1 MLVTDRHLAA
11 PRELVDLVAAAAAGG
26 VTLVQVREKDLPDDD
41 LLALVQAI
49 QRAAGDCAM
58 VLVNGRP
65 EIATA
70 AGAGLHLPEAA
81 PSPQPPAGGW
91 PLWGRSVHRLER
103 ARRAVAEGVDY
114 LLAGTLFAT
123 ESKPGAMLLGLEG
136 LREIVVAA
144 GGTPVLAIGGITAE
158 TAGAAVRAGAAGVA
172 VQRAILQA
180 ADPMRA
186 ARELRQAL
194 EAADAPAPKARVAPP
209 SEAPTTEQ
217 PGRALSAIPGH
228 AAEPPLPRQPPH
240 GPPAPH
246 RSEASGRILDH

>member
-11 PRELVDLVAAAAAGG
+11 PRDLVELVAAAAAGG

-70 AGAGLHLPEAA
+70 AGAGLHLPEDA

-123 ESKPGAMLLGLEG
+123 ESKPEATLLGLEG

-158 TAGAAVRAGAAGVA
+158 TAGAAIHAGAAGIA
-172 VQRAILQA
+172 VQRAILRA

-186 ARELRQAL
+186 ARALRQAL
-194 EAADAPAPKARVAPP
+194 EAAYAPASKPCVAPP
-209 SEAPTTEQ
+209 Y
-217 PGRALSAIPGH
+217 
-228 AAEPPLPRQPPH
+228 
-240 GPPAPH
+240 
-246 RSEASGRILDH
+246 